1 MLYRP
6 PGIVYLKTSALA
18 SLSVEM
24 ALHEAPRWSVL
35 ARILNPAHEENGTGG
50 LVIQEVD
57 EGTGRVD
64 R

>member
-1 MLYRP
+1 MGWTLDSSFFTP
-6 PGIVYLKTSALA
+6 ITSSMAHKGFALA
-18 SLSVEM
+18 PVK
-24 ALHEAPRWSVL
+24 RFWSVL
-35 ARILNPAHEENGTGG
+35 ARILNPAHEQNCACG